1 MFSIAF
7 NSLLSRVI
15 EGLVRAQSTVF
26 KAYDPINDPM
36 RQGYEVI
43 T

>member
-26 KAYDPINDPM
+26 KAYDPM